1 MNKLSKTEL
10 KYTKSKP
17 IDQLSTL
24 EAIKVMI
31 DEQMLGIKI
40 LTQEKFRII
49 INSSYEHLSRFKKV
63 ESYTVVLVH
72 QQGLEFKMGRV
83 ITNFWMA
90 FK

>member
-40 LTQEKFRII
+40 LHKKKFRID
-49 INSSYEHLSRFKKV
+49 N
-63 ESYTVVLVH
+63 
-72 QQGLEFKMGRV
+72 
-83 ITNFWMA
+83 
-90 FK
+90 